1 MARLCSSMLNRPISD
16 PLNVGIVKLTS
27 STLDGNV
34 NLEKM
39 EIFSCFLVGPQNT
52 PRLLVISDIVQDL

>member
-1 MARLCSSMLNRPISD
+1 MPNRPISD
-16 PLNVGIVKLTS
+16 PLSVGIVKLTS
-27 STLDGNV
+27 STLDDNV

-52 PRLLVISDIVQDL
+52 LRLLVISDIV